1 MAKLTPRS
9 ENYSEW
15 YNQIVQQAELA
26 ENSSVRWCMVIK
38 PYGFAI
44 RENIRDTLDK
54 MFKNT
59 GHYNAYFPLFIPKS
73 FFSKEADH
81 IEWFAKECAVVTH
94 YRLKNDENWKWVVV
108 DPEAK
113 LDEELIVRPTSE
125 TIIRDSYKR
134 WVNSY
139 RDLPILCNQ
148 WANVVRWE
156 MRTRI
161 FLRTTEF
168 LWQEGHTAHATSKE
182 AEEEALKMIDV
193 YKDFA
198 ENFLA
203 ISPVV
208 GPKPAHDRFAGALET
223 YAIEPMMQDFKALQA
238 WTSHFLWQNF
248 GKAFDVKFTN
258 EDNKLD
264 HVRGTSWGVST
275 RLMGW
280 LIMAHSDDNW
290 LILPPALAPI
300 HVVIVPIFK
309 TQEDLDE
316 IKEYIQPI
324 VNRMKDTYLNFEGK
338 YIKDTMKLRYKI
350 DDDTSKS
357 PGWKFNEYELKWV
370 PIRITVGKR
379 DMENWV
385 VEVFKRESGE
395 KETMKIEDILV
406 NISKLLFKSQN
417 NLLKKNKKFREE
429 NTFYVD
435 TYEEFKEK
443 IEKWFVMAHW
453 DGTVESAEKI
463 QEETKATIRCIPNEE
478 FLKDPNETGK
488 CIISWKES
496 KWRVLFAKSY

>member
-94 YRLKNDENWKWVVV
+94 YRLKNDENGKWVVV

-125 TIIRDSYKR
+125 TIIWDSYKR
-134 WVNSY
+134 WINSY
-139 RDLPILCNQ
+139 RDLPIMCNQ

-156 MRTRI
+156 MRTRP

-168 LWQEGHTAHATSKE
+168 LWQEWHTAHATYKE
-182 AEEEALKMIDV
+182 AQEETLKMLDL
-193 YKDFA
+193 YDDFST
-198 ENFLA
+198 NFMA
-203 ISPVV
+203 ISPVLW
-208 GPKPAHDRFAGALET
+208 PKPQHDKFPWAVDT
-223 YAIEPMMQDFKALQA
+223 YTFEQMMQDGKALQW
-238 WTSHFLWQNF
+238 WTSHFLGQSF
-248 GKAFDVKFTN
+248 AKAFDVKFTN
-258 EDNKLD
+258 EKNELEY
-264 HVRGTSWGVST
+264 VYATSRWVTT
-275 RLMGW
+275 RMIW
-280 LIMAHSDDNW
+280 SIIMSHSDDKW
-290 LILPPALAPI
+290 LVLPPALAPL

-309 TQEDLDE
+309 TQEDLEE
-316 IKEYIQPI
+316 IKKYIQPI
-324 VNRMKDTYLNFEGK
+324 IDRMEETHLNFEGK
-338 YIKDTMKLRYKI
+338 YIKESMKLRYKI
-350 DDDTSKS
+350 DDDTNKS

-395 KETMKIEDILV
+395 KEIMKIEDILV
-406 NISKLLFKSQN
+406 NISKLLFKTQN
-417 NLLKKNKKFREE
+417 NLLRKNKEFREK
-429 NTFYVD
+429 NTYYVD
-435 TYEEFKEK
+435 TYKEFKEK